1 LVNKPQRSNIART
14 WTSWALPLLLGTI
27 TCAPLDVISMEETS
41 TTTVPKASIF
51 EQLIG
56 DIGFGA
62 FLNIDIVD
70 NTQLR
75 NQGVKR
81 HQIDSVYAT
90 SFTLT
95 ITSPASGQDFSFI
108 DSLQFY
114 VNAENLPQ
122 MRIASG
128 SDFPLGAKELELSL
142 DPVDLAPYA
151 AAESMTITSDV
162 EGRRPIEETDIE
174 AKILLEIDLNIGGL
188 VCGPPS
194 DSES

>member
-1 LVNKPQRSNIART
+1 MVNKAQRSRVAPK
-14 WTSWALPLLLGTI
+14 WTTWALPLLLGTI
-27 TCAPLDVISMEETS
+27 TCAPLDVISLEESS

-56 DIGFGA
+56 DLGFGG
-62 FLNIDIVD
+62 FINIDLVD
-70 NTQLR
+70 NTQLQ
-75 NQGVKR
+75 NQGVER

-95 ITSPASGQDFSFI
+95 ITQPTSGQDFSFV
-108 DSLQFY
+108 DSLQFF
-114 VNAENLPQ
+114 VNAENLPK

-128 SDFPLGAKELELSL
+128 SNFPIGAKELELNL
-142 DPVDLAPYA
+142 DPLDLAPYA

-162 EGRRPIEETDIE
+162 EGRRPMEETDIE
-174 AKILLEIDLNIGGL
+174 ATILLEIDLNIGGL
-188 VCGPPS
+188 ICGPPS